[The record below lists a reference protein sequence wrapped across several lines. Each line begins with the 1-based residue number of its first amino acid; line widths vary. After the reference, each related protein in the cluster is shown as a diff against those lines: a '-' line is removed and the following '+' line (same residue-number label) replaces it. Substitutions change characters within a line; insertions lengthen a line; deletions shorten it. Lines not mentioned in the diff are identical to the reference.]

1 LKNELEDKKIILA
14 NLINEEARLDYTIE
28 ELKREFQNITQS
40 EDFKRYGYI
49 TQNDLKSIVNEDNMN
64 IIAIKAPIGTSIE
77 MPNADV
83 IEELYKKTKEVS
95 LIIII

>member
-1 LKNELEDKKIILA
+1 MKNELEDKKIILA